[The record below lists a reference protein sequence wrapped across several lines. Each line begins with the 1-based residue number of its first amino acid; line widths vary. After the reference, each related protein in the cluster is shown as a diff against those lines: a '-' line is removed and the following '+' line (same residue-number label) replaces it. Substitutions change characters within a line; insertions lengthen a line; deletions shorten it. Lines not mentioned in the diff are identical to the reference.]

1 MNADVRGCLY
11 ESGYGE
17 EDLKHKEEEE
27 KTARAAVSK
36 IQARLMGKCRK
47 KELAGVGVNWGCQC
61 MRCRSLLQ
69 EVKLSL
75 CGVENFN
82 DASFISKKLLT
93 LPKKGQ
99 YVCFAPHMDKGKV
112 KVLVRYFRIA
122 KVN

>member
-1 MNADVRGCLY
+1 MYVAARTSQDVAV
-11 ESGYGE
+11 

-27 KTARAAVSK
+27 ETARAAVSRR
-36 IQARLMGKCRK
+36 QGRLMGKCGE
-47 KELAGVGVNWGCQC
+47 KELAGVGANRGCQC

-82 DASFISKKLLT
+82 DASFVSKKLLT

-99 YVCFAPHMDKGKV
+99 YVCFEPHTDKG
-112 KVLVRYFRIA
+112 VLESCFRIA